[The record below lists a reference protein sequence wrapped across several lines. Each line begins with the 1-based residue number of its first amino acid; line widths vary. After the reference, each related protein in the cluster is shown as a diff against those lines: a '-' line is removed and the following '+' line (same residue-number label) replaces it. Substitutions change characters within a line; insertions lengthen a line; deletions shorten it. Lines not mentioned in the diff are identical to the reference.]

1 MPAVQALKAI
11 NDRCFYTTGIP
22 WD

>member
-1 MPAVQALKAI
+1 MPAVQELKAI
-11 NDRCFYTTGIP
+11 NDRCFYTTGTK